1 MNITIILPSG
11 NLSLYGILFFCA
23 AGFLYG
29 FLFRNLGILKII
41 AIIIITPAI
50 IQFLVDVNNLV
61 EVTLPFLLFAVSGY
75 LGKDKN
81 LFYVK
86 ELYYSVKKLVSR
98 RP

>member
-1 MNITIILPSG
+1 
-11 NLSLYGILFFCA
+11 
-23 AGFLYG
+23 
-29 FLFRNLGILKII
+29 LFRNLGILKII

-75 LGKDKN
+75 LGKDKS